1 MNSST
6 HSLHGTLQPLLQNW
20 VRQPETMLLE
30 SNAYE
35 DSDSSNHHI
44 SILALRQGKF
54 LQKGVK
60 S

>member
-6 HSLHGTLQPLLQNW
+6 HSLHRTLQPLLQNW

-35 DSDSSNHHI
+35 GSDSSHHYI
-44 SILALRQGKF
+44 SILALRQGKL